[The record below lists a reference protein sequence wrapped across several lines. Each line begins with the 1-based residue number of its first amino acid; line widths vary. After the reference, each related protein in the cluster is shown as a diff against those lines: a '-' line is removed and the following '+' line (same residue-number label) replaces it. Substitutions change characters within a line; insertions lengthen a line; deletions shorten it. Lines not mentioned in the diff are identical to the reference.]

1 MSSVLIDQTSGRGSF
16 KNNQQT
22 NRTAQ
27 TMAHPRRLALCSFCS
42 YSGTFA
48 SDCLEARLDA
58 GNGAAGA
65 ACFTLQKVESCVFLQ
80 DRFRRSTRVTRYI
93 FLCTTAHHR
102 HSQLHTHNRLT
113 ALFPGLP
120 SEPVPERKKPIWILL
135 RQETVNGSGISWAV
149 CKSAPRSRHQHPTT
163 FTTTVLLIR
172 HVSFVRM

>member
-65 ACFTLQKVESCVFLQ
+65 ACFTLQKVESRVFLQ

-102 HSQLHTHNRLT
+102 HSQLHTHT
-113 ALFPGLP
+113 HTQPF
-120 SEPVPERKKPIWILL
+120 
-135 RQETVNGSGISWAV
+135 NGPFSGTTQV
-149 CKSAPRSRHQHPTT
+149 SRYQKGKNQSG
-163 FTTTVLLIR
+163 FY
-172 HVSFVRM
+172 

>member
-22 NRTAQ
+22 NRTAW

-65 ACFTLQKVESCVFLQ
+65 ACFTLQKVESRVFLQ

-120 SEPVPERKKPIWILL
+120 RWAGTRKEKTNLDFTEARQWMAVASAGPYASLHLAPDTSTPPHSQLL
-135 RQETVNGSGISWAV
+135 
-149 CKSAPRSRHQHPTT
+149 
-163 FTTTVLLIR
+163 FY
-172 HVSFVRM
+172 